1 MKRFTAVIAVFALVN
16 MGVAAQ
22 TPTPAPVGLVFTTS
36 AEATAL
42 HYNGLWTAANHTT
55 ESLDLIDWGV
65 NKGNSLSVEG
75 HQLVAPSA
83 GFAAYLG
90 GVKYQPDIS
99 TLMSKTNIPPD
110 SFTMFAQTALGA
122 APQPNSQPSK
132 ITFLIGG
139 GAQYRATTNL
149 TWTPLDVRFGRM
161 GSQSFLEMSTG
172 LLYYFN
178 PQAARSTSTVRFLA
192 KRAKMARMAAAANS
206 Q

>member
-1 MKRFTAVIAVFALVN
+1 MKRVTAVFAVIALVS
-16 MGVAAQ
+16 MIASAQ
-22 TPTPAPVGLVFTTS
+22 TPTPAPAGLVFTTS

-42 HYNGLWTAANHTT
+42 HFNGLWTAANHTT

-65 NKGNSLSVEG
+65 NKGNSLSIEG

-90 GVKYQPDIS
+90 GVKYQPDIA
-99 TLMSKTNIPPD
+99 TLMSKTNIPAD
-110 SFTMFAQTALGA
+110 SFTVFAQTALGA
-122 APQPNSQPSK
+122 APQPNSAPSK
-132 ITFLIGG
+132 ITFLVGG

-149 TWTPLDVRFGRM
+149 TWTPLDMRFGRM

-178 PQAARSTSTVRFLA
+178 PQAARSTAAVRFLA
-192 KRAKMARMAAAANS
+192 KRAKLARMKAEASA